1 MKFSINDRISLR
13 NALPTEANRASMTVI
28 YDLHEQLEILDSELP
43 QIDGSKVMKDNGSV
57 GFVWDADKAKAYLKD
72 IVISEVANGIICELL
87 RKLDRENKY
96 PPSLVKLGVRFLDQD
111 EAGKELAE
119 KKKQAAA
126 LKAANPDLAVKK

>member
-1 MKFSINDRISLR
+1 LKFSINDRISLR

-28 YDLHEQLEILDSELP
+28 YDLHEQLEILDSELV
-43 QIDGSKVMKDNGSV
+43 QIDGSKVIKDNGSV

-111 EAGKELAE
+111 EAGKELTE
-119 KKKQAAA
+119 KKQQAAVM
-126 LKAANPDLAVKK
+126 KTANPDLIVKQ